1 MLRRLSLIVLLG
13 LSIGLSACGTHSVP
27 KGYVHGDPC
36 TRCGDSWEF
45 YPNET
50 NAAINQAQRMGFDWR
65 TSK

>member
-1 MLRRLSLIVLLG
+1 MLRKLSLIAFLG
-13 LSIGLSACGTHSVP
+13 LSVGLSACGTTSVP
-27 KGYVHGDPC
+27 YGYVDNDPC

-65 TSK
+65 TSQ

>member
-1 MLRRLSLIVLLG
+1 MLRILSLLTLCTLLV
-13 LSIGLSACGTHSVP
+13 ACGTHSVP
-27 KGYVHGDPC
+27 RGYVQADPC

-50 NAAINQAQRMGFDWR
+50 NAAINMAKQMGFDWR

>member
-1 MLRRLSLIVLLG
+1 MLSRLSLLLC
-13 LSIGLSACGTHSVP
+13 LSIFLSACSASYVP
-27 KGYVHGDPC
+27 RGYVQGDPC

-50 NAAINQAQRMGFDWR
+50 NAAINMAKKNGFDWN